1 MDLAL
6 LKLLVTVIFAVV
18 LIILFLWLLNV
29 LLVFKKEKKDMQR
42 NNLDM
47 SGYETIAQAQRKERS
62 VMVVSGL
69 IILICLL
76 FFGGLI
82 YRAIISAASDSVESE
97 NIFNLAMVFI
107 PTIFLLVLVIKASSR
122 YMKTQQE
129 TLKEFRRFQSKRKK
143 ALAEY
148 EQKRQGSES
157 ARQQAAVRVKENPKR
172 QAPKRKPK
180 ENG

>member
-6 LKLLVTVIFAVV
+6 LKLLVTVIFAAV
-18 LIILFLWLLNV
+18 LIIMFLWLLNV
-29 LLVFKKEKKDMQR
+29 LLVFKKENKDMQR

-47 SGYETIAQAQRKERS
+47 SGYETIAQVQRKERS

-107 PTIFLLVLVIKASSR
+107 PPIFILVLVIKASSH
-122 YMKTQQE
+122 YMRKQQKI
-129 TLKEFRRFQSKRKK
+129 LKEFRRFQSNRSKTR
-143 ALAEY
+143 AEY
-148 EQKRQGSES
+148 QQKRRGSES
-157 ARQQAAVRVKENPKR
+157 SGQEAAGQGKESQKGK
-172 QAPKRKPK
+172 APKRKR
-180 ENG
+180 

>member
-97 NIFNLAMVFI
+97 NIFSLAMVFI
-107 PTIFLLVLVIKASSR
+107 PPIFILVLVIKASSH
-122 YMKTQQE
+122 YMRKQQKI
-129 TLKEFRRFQSKRKK
+129 LKEFRRFQSNQRK
-143 ALAEY
+143 ARAEY
-148 EQKRQGSES
+148 EQKRRGSES
-157 ARQQAAVRVKENPKR
+157 SRQKAAGQGKESQKGK
-172 QAPKRKPK
+172 APKKKR
-180 ENG
+180 